1 LSDNNFEI
9 SVTPLSIETPSSGL
23 PFVKT
28 DYFPASNYFEDSLIF
43 YLVSASIVKD
53 NGDSTYSLISSKND
67 QLSDN
72 TQCPDAI
79 NTYAL
84 SSYTVKGASDSTAK
98 KKEEGIACGTVDMN
112 GSSGNGPG
120 GFFIGL
126 IFSLIICS
134 LTSSI
139 NRNNKTI

>member
-9 SVTPLSIETPSSGL
+9 SIKPISVAAPSAGL
-23 PFVKT
+23 PNVKL
-28 DYFPASNYFEDSLIF
+28 DYFPAANYFEDSLTF

-53 NGDSTYSLISSKND
+53 NGDSTYSQVSSKND

-72 TQCPDAI
+72 SLCPDAV

-84 SSYTVKGASDSTAK
+84 SGYALNGSSASEK
-98 KKEEGIACGTVDMN
+98 KKDKGLACGTVDMN
-112 GSSGNGPG
+112 GNTGSGPG

-126 IFSLIICS
+126 IFSLILCS
-134 LTSSI
+134 LANSI
-139 NRNNKTI
+139 TRNNKTI